1 MRLLSEE
8 LDEARAYDLYD
19 ALELFLW
26 EHADP
31 EDPEDVAVTAVV
43 FLEEAGWD
51 EEELRLC
58 LDAEVLG
65 EDHGSQSYLLE
76 RREAKR
82 ELVLEKSAPPPMA
95 KKGAYRPNAPAM
107 VKKGAHRANTPVPAM
122 VKKKKPGL
130 ISRMVG
136 KVKKVA
142 ADLGA
147 KAKAKAGKVKAH
159 GKQFQKGVEADLK
172 GASRIGRAGKAL
184 DSLTKKGGVKR
195 AAVGGLKKGLKMVF
209 GRWVKIG

>member
-8 LDEARAYDLYD
+8 LDEARAYDLYE

-31 EDPEDVAVTAVV
+31 EDVEDVAVTAVV

-65 EDHGSQSYLLE
+65 EDHGSQAYLLE
-76 RREAKR
+76 RRQAKR
-82 ELVLEKSAPPPMA
+82 ELVLEKSAPPPMV
-95 KKGAYRPNAPAM
+95 KKGAHRPNAPAM
-107 VKKGAHRANTPVPAM
+107 VKKGAYRANTPVPAM
-122 VKKKKPGL
+122 VKKKKKPGL

-136 KVKKVA
+136 KAKKVA
-142 ADLGA
+142 G
-147 KAKAKAGKVKAH
+147 KAKSKVKASV
-159 GKQFQKGVEADLK
+159 GKLQRDVDADLK

-209 GRWVKIG
+209 GKWVKIG

>member
-82 ELVLEKSAPPPMA
+82 ELVLERTAPLPPMVKRGAPPP
-95 KKGAYRPNAPAM
+95 PM
-107 VKKGAHRANTPVPAM
+107 VRKGAHRANTPVPAM

-136 KVKKVA
+136 KVKKTV
-142 ADLGA
+142 
-147 KAKAKAGKVKAH
+147 GKVKKTA
-159 GKQFQKGVEADLK
+159 KQFGKDVDKDLK
-172 GASRIGRAGKAL
+172 GGAMGKAGKAL

>member
-136 KVKKVA
+136 KVKKIA
-142 ADLGA
+142 A
-147 KAKAKAGKVKAH
+147 KAKAH